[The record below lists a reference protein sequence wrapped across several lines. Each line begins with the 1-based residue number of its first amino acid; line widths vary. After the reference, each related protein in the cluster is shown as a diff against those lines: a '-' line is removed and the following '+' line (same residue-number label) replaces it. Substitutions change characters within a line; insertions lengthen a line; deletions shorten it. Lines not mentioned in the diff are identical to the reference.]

1 MKKVACPLFLFCP
14 RYEEGAAA
22 IILVIVV
29 IIALL
34 TLIGGLV
41 LLTSTGYKS
50 YHFSKNRAQALY
62 LAEAGISSAIQEIKD
77 DEDHD
82 EDGVVGSI
90 SDATLAYSDN
100 SLAGFYSVECV
111 LGGSSYTLTST
122 GIVNKGST
130 NEVERTVEVTV
141 EVTVESGSTVFDMA
155 AFAGNDDGN
164 GITIDKGVSID
175 SYDSEGTGQL
185 YVEAEAGNKGD
196 IGTNSISTSPKAV
209 DIDRD
214 SHISGD
220 VYIGQEGED
229 VLKEAIDNR
238 GIVDG
243 ELRSLDENKN
253 LPEVDPPSPSD
264 FGLSSQDS
272 EGPLVVEEEKGVSSN
287 GWYDSITVKKN
298 GHLTFNPDVTFI
310 YVDGNMSIT
319 GTKKEETT
327 VTIATDMTLYVAGE
341 FEIKDAKLSIQDNHE
356 LTVYA
361 GGGIELDPK
370 DNSYINNVSKNPLNL
385 IVYGLDT
392 CTKVTIGKHEGF
404 YGAIY
409 APNASIDVGDV
420 DIYGSI
426 VGDTIKIANNA
437 SIHYD
442 EASASGD
449 SGSLVCKNWKEL

>member
-1 MKKVACPLFLFCP
+1 M
-14 RYEEGAAA
+14 
-22 IILVIVV
+22 IVV

-50 YHFSKNRAQALY
+50 YHFSKDRAQALY
-62 LAEAGISSAIQEIKD
+62 LAEGGISSAIREIKGG
-77 DEDHD
+77 E
-82 EDGVVGSI
+82 EEGSI

-100 SLAGFYSVECV
+100 SLAGSYSVEWV
-111 LGGSSYTLTST
+111 LDGSSYTVITST
-122 GIVNKGST
+122 GMVNKGSDE
-130 NEVERTVEVTV
+130 NEVERTVQVTVQVTV
-141 EVTVESGSTVFDMA
+141 EFESTVFDMA

-209 DIDRD
+209 DIDKD

-220 VYIGQEGED
+220 VYIGQEGVPE
-229 VLKEAIDNR
+229 EAIDNR

-243 ELRSLDENKN
+243 ELLRLDENKN

-272 EGPLVVEEEKGVSSN
+272 EGPLVVEEEKEVSSN
-287 GWYDSITVKKN
+287 GWYDSITVEKN

-341 FEIKDAKLSIQDNHE
+341 FEINKFAELYIQDNHK

-385 IVYGLDT
+385 VIYGLDT

-420 DIYGSI
+420 DVYGSI

-442 EASASGD
+442 EALASVAIPCSSGGD
-449 SGSLVCKNWKEL
+449 SGSLVPGSWQELSQ